1 MKPRVHVK
9 KENCEKATKNEKL
22 KTNNA
27 VTTEKRPT
35 PTDKTRELTGI
46 TSEEVPEKT
55 QVSWRMDI

>member
-1 MKPRVHVK
+1 MK

-22 KTNNA
+22 KTNHN
-27 VTTEKRPT
+27 VTTEKRPS
-35 PTDKTRELTGI
+35 PIDETRELKDT